1 MELDEALCDLHPLL
15 GYICVHI
22 GSPSRVCWFSA
33 EHWRTYDV
41 QSPADT
47 NTALRHVAEKL
58 LTETRGLAKTNKSE
72 GLVFLLLYRPDASR
86 IYGNFES
93 NYFSSK

>member
-72 GLVFLLLYRPDASR
+72 GLVQRIEKTVPGILQLASPR
-86 IYGNFES
+86 GQ
-93 NYFSSK
+93 